1 MRTGRRRIGQHSAA
15 LQSLRS
21 NQSSPASLFDPE
33 FRRALPQQRRAYRR
47 VTREDKLTANY
58 PAFIQLASHQSGC
71 GCMLMSARAKA
82 GTIFATISRL
92 AQACKKNRRAESTS
106 GLARAM
112 FYGYESKY
120 VACKS
125 KLILLLASTI
135 VSLSAAAPA
144 SAATFALPSAASET
158 SAAATPILLARDV
171 AEPLPGALERHKART
186 ALIPPMKV
194 DNCRCDDPLGTLE
207 PATLHVVEFLAAFF
221 GICGLVLYQLVKL
234 HDKYK
239 DGRSS

>member
-1 MRTGRRRIGQHSAA
+1 MHVDECPC
-15 LQSLRS
+15 QSWNDL
-21 NQSSPASLFDPE
+21 
-33 FRRALPQQRRAYRR
+33 
-47 VTREDKLTANY
+47 
-58 PAFIQLASHQSGC
+58 
-71 GCMLMSARAKA
+71 
-82 GTIFATISRL
+82 ATISRL

-158 SAAATPILLARDV
+158 SAAAIPILLARDV

-221 GICGLVLYQLVKL
+221 GICGLVLYQLGERACNQDYSKRYIAIMKRLTSGAFESGGLTGHPTHTAYWPPTL
-234 HDKYK
+234 HKI
-239 DGRSS
+239 